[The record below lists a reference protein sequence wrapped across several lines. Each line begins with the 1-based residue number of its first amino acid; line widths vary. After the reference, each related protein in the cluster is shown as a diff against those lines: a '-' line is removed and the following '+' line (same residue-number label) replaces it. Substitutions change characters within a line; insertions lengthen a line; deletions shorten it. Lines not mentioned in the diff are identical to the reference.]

1 MSKRTKFESY
11 ITKEIGIEFKACL
24 YFFCI
29 LTFHCFVLVMQGMF
43 QVSIL
48 TMIEMILTNYIICY
62 LQVLLFHNFDEAEKL
77 GGKEAVGILVCTGI
91 YTAVSYFLNWFGRR
105 ADVSVCF
112 MVFMLLSYL
121 CVYLVY
127 KTKRTIDSRELN
139 NLLREYK
146 KRNGVENGRS
156 DQT

>member
-1 MSKRTKFESY
+1 MSKLTKFESY

-29 LTFHCFVLVMQGMF
+29 LAFHCFVLVIQGTF

-48 TMIEMILTNYIICY
+48 TMAEMILTSYIICY
-62 LQVLLFHNFDEAEKL
+62 IQVLVFRNFDEAEKL
-77 GGKEAVGILVCTGI
+77 GTIEAVGILVCTGI

-105 ADVSVCF
+105 ADVTVYF
-112 MVFMLLSYL
+112 MVFMLLSYI
-121 CVYLVY
+121 CIYLVY
-127 KTKRTIDSRELN
+127 KTKRSIDSRELN

-146 KRNGVENGRS
+146 KRNGEDNGRS
-156 DQT
+156 NKT